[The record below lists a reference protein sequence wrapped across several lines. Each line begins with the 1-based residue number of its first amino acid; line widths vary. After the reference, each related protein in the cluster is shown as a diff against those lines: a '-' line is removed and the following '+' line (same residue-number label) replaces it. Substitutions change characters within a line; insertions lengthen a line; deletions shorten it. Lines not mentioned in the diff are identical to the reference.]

1 MRKILFF
8 VALVCFSTNFFAQ
21 TVTDDFKNDIR
32 RAASNHQAYPGP
44 IKKTLTPPPSG
55 LKPFYISHYGRHGS
69 RYLINPEDYTFP
81 LRCLRMADSAKVLT
95 TMGQDV
101 MQRIEK
107 IYDEAKNRLGEL
119 SPLGAVQHQQI
130 AERMYNRFPEVFEG
144 EVNIDAKSTIV
155 IRCILSMSN
164 ELTTFAKKNPKLTFT
179 QDASNNDMP
188 YMNFGDKQLFKQRK
202 NEKATKIY
210 EDFFKRHVDNR
221 RTMQLL
227 FNDTAFAKSH
237 FNTKRL
243 FQLLWKVA
251 GSVQN
256 TEGRKTISLYD
267 LFNDNEIYNN
277 WLTDNAWWYANY
289 GFFTANGGKQ
299 PYSQR
304 RLLAK
309 IIEEADSCI
318 ALPHPG
324 ATLRFG
330 HETMVMPLTC
340 LLGLNGYDYATDD
353 LESLE
358 SHNWLNYKIF
368 PMGANIQFVFY
379 RKDPADKDVMVK
391 VLLNED
397 EATLPIKTNT
407 APYYKWSE
415 VREYYLDK
423 LAKFEY

>member
-227 FNDTAFAKSH
+227 FNDTAFATSH